1 MQHLA
6 RMPEVGDR
14 VEDGLFVMIVLSLD
28 EQRVGRVSI
37 EKRAILAHEPEAPE
51 AQKDP

>member
-1 MQHLA
+1 
-6 RMPEVGDR
+6 
-14 VEDGLFVMIVLSLD
+14 MIVLSLD

-37 EKRAILAHEPEAPE
+37 EKRSGLEPWPEDPE